1 MLDKIFNKCLLQIE
15 DTVLAMR
22 GQYLQHYGLPQQL
35 RSEEILEN
43 REYLKEFRYD
53 TSVLIQIVT
62 KNEVLL
68 TDEQQFVYHQF

>member
-1 MLDKIFNKCLLQIE
+1 M
-15 DTVLAMR
+15 AMG
-22 GQYLQHYGLPQQL
+22 GQYLEHYGLPQQL

-43 REYLKEFRYD
+43 REYFQEFRYD

-68 TDEQQFVYHQF
+68 TDEQQFVYHQFLKSIQSVTGQVFFKCSW